1 MFFSLLHRVDVS
13 VVKSSAEFNTPVIML
28 FQAETRCMADGKTAT
43 DIPISTQYSSSYK
56 KHTI

>member
-1 MFFSLLHRVDVS
+1 
-13 VVKSSAEFNTPVIML
+13 ML
-28 FQAETRCMADGKTAT
+28 FQAETRYMADGKTAT